1 MNVRD
6 IPWIHVQPG
15 EHHSSRSQAFVEI
28 IGKLS
33 KPLPDNPNVRSYF
46 FLVPFHPYLHIAL
59 PTEWTREQ
67 CLHWSTECSKICK
80 PYEDAVIHYHKR
92 QPIHTCLPSRTC
104 TTIEY
109 SFCTIADRKAFI
121 KHLVELYG
129 QFKHEG
135 LETSIAGLPNIT
147 ERIWETPK
155 TVPDTLKIA
164 MTSAVRPCVWVDIAK
179 SHCSRM
185 PINFTIN
192 KSYDEWFVP
201 DLKHFVEHVYAPGEP
216 ELSPWLRLVSFD
228 GEMYSSTGRFTMAEN
243 NDPIMT
249 LGNTVMDLIDGQPT
263 KMRNI
268 MFCLLD
274 AEQNPNFQYDKA
286 DDNIPLE
293 LHCFKTE
300 RELLLAWRKVVFE
313 DIDPDILTGYNI
325 YQFDLPYIA
334 KRAKTILT
342 QADRQFYQFGRRAN
356 DMSRFRLP
364 TPHELER
371 RKRMAK
377 MNGGKVTI
385 PCPIQMF
392 GRVVLD
398 MMLWVKKIPGNP
410 FKAYKLDVVSETL
423 LHKRKVDLKPSVMF
437 ANFRGNKYQ
446 RYENARYCAVDC
458 ILVLEIMLNQNT
470 CLRELAM
477 SRHTRTDIATV
488 VSCGQ
493 QKKCFNLMMVY
504 GYARKYVCNYTAPT
518 KSVESWIYPPAWG
531 ADNGGEFHSGGD
543 GAGEVDDDEESKKF
557 KGATVIKPVVG
568 FHRNP
573 VAVVDFESK
582 YPTEMKSHNLCSS
595 TFIGDESM
603 AHILEPWLPKD
614 PNTKWTSNEHVVF
627 PDETTTSSGLAA
639 NSGTHFR
646 TFWKLSQDKRFV
658 NPQDQWN
665 AMRPDILK
673 VINDKDSG
681 NMGEWSYFT
690 TSFVSLVGEII
701 TYLKDARVKLKKQ
714 LKEAKKAGNK
724 LLEAIYDADQR
735 AIKVIMNSLYG
746 MFGANVNTGLLPC
759 KCVAKSVT
767 SIGRE
772 EIQISRT
779 IVETKFNAMV
789 VYGDTDSLFISKEMN
804 LQQAFTLGDQVSR
817 YITDIAFG
825 KKAVLAT
832 EKVFWPFVVPKKK
845 TYIGRKYT
853 ADILPKTTPGEPDT
867 YKIANPI
874 RDTTGTISNKLDSC
888 DVHKEI
894 FETMIQFMVMES
906 DVKKAYVH
914 LLFSLERLAN
924 NWYPMEK
931 LTCRN
936 KLNDN
941 DNKVIKA
948 VVIRNKIQSR
958 APGTEPK
965 PGDIVPFIYIRPANP
980 KAKVL
985 ECIEDPDFVRDHDV
999 PLGLAHYIYLLEAPV
1014 ACYFVRFPSLKVPDL
1029 FKKCMD
1035 LTAQSTGGLSSFF
1048 NRPPTDSPFPKTI
1061 QAILVRHLR
1070 DHLHLPSDHI
1080 QTIIQVWTTHFVWN
1094 PVPIQYHRNQITNQT
1109 LFLELDQEMKKPID
1123 VSDSDEDEDDHGS
1136 AKISNATSSIKTWLP
1151 PAPTSYKRKHTPSQA
1166 TSSKKQKLSDR

>member
-1 MNVRD
+1 MDAKNSESVHITQIWSMNVRD
-6 IPWIHVQPG
+6 IPWIHVKPG
-15 EHHSSRSQAFVEI
+15 TFHVSRSQAFVEI
-28 IGKLS
+28 IGKLW
-33 KPLPDNPNVRSYF
+33 KPLVDNPRVRSYF

-67 CLHWSTECSKICK
+67 CLQWSTKLSETLGETATYDNAS
-80 PYEDAVIHYHKR
+80 IHYHKR
-92 QPIHTCLPSRTC
+92 QTIHTCLPTRTC

-109 SFCTIADRKAFI
+109 SFRTIADRKAFI
-121 KHLVELYG
+121 KQLLQLGSHPCLA
-129 QFKHEG
+129 Q
-135 LETSIAGLPNIT
+135 LPTPIT
-147 ERIWETPK
+147 DRIWETPK

-179 SHCSRM
+179 AQCCRM
-185 PINFTIN
+185 PISFAIN

-228 GEMYSSTGRFTMAEN
+228 GEMYSSTGRFTAAEN
-243 NDPIMT
+243 NDPIMI

-274 AEQNPNFQYDKA
+274 AKQDPHFHYHSPE
-286 DDNIPLE
+286 DNIPLE

-334 KRAKTILT
+334 KRAKTLLT

-356 DMSRFRLP
+356 DISKFRLP
-364 TPHELER
+364 TPYQLEE
-371 RKRMAK
+371 RKRMAR

-410 FKAYKLDVVSETL
+410 FKSYKLDVVSETL

-504 GYARKYVCNYTAPT
+504 GYARKYVCNYTAPS

-531 ADNGGEFHSGGD
+531 EENNENHGGD
-543 GAGEVDDDEESKKF
+543 GAAGEDDDDEESKKY

-614 PNTKWTSNEHVVF
+614 RNTKWTSNEHVVF
-627 PDETTTSSGLAA
+627 PDD
-639 NSGTHFR
+639 THFR
-646 TFWKLSQDKRFV
+646 TFWKLSQDKRFE
-658 NPQDQWN
+658 NPNDQWH
-665 AMRPDILK
+665 AMRPQILK
-673 VINDKDSG
+673 VINDEESG

-789 VYGDTDSLFISKEMN
+789 VYGDTDSLFISKEMD

-853 ADILPKTTPGEPDT
+853 ADLQPDNT
-867 YKIANPI
+867 YKIAPAI

-906 DVKKAYVH
+906 DVKKAYIH

-965 PGDIVPFIYIRPANP
+965 PGDIVPFIYIRPTNP

-999 PLGLAHYIYLLEAPV
+999 PLGLSHYIELLKAPV

-1070 DHLHLPSDHI
+1070 DFLKLPLDHI

-1109 LFLELDQEMKKPID
+1109 LFQELDTEMKNPID
-1123 VSDSDEDEDDHGS
+1123 VSDSDEDEDGS
-1136 AKISNATSSIKTWLP
+1136 AMNSTASIKTWLP
-1151 PAPTSYKRKHTPSQA
+1151 PAPTSHKRKYTPSQA
-1166 TSSKKQKLSDR
+1166 TSSKKPKLSDR